1 MVDVPKRGREETKK
15 KRRKR
20 WNKIHSKV
28 QLCVFFFFL
37 RNDNGTG
44 ILICLYNPFLSLLLF
59 LQGHRMLEM
68 KSPLEMNLQEILSYS
83 PWSPPVP
90 LQRTC
95 LSKGCLMDKL

>member
-1 MVDVPKRGREETKK
+1 MSQKEEEKKPKKRGGKGGIKFTQKY
-15 KRRKR
+15 
-20 WNKIHSKV
+20 S
-28 QLCVFFFFL
+28 CVFFFFFL

-95 LSKGCLMDKL
+95 LSKGCLMDKV